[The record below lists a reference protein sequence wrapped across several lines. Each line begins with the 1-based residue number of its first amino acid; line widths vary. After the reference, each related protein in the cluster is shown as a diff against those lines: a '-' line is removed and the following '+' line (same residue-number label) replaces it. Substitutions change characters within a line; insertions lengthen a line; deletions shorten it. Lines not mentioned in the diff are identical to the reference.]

1 MSDVCE
7 ELPEKGREN
16 LVTDLVNIYY
26 ELVKRGID
34 FNEAKFMMSQ
44 DVLDIYDDKNK
55 QNILS
60 RVLSVSEINDIIKK
74 SYGK

>member
-1 MSDVCE
+1 MVLGCGGVG
-7 ELPEKGREN
+7 LN
-16 LVTDLVNIYY
+16 LIQA
-26 ELVKRGID
+26 
-34 FNEAKFMMSQ
+34 AKLASAYPIIG
-44 DVLDIYDDKNK
+44 VDIYDDKNK